1 MYQDKKPDYCD
12 DSIFLYYI
20 YEKVTKPDLD
30 LNCII
35 TEQCKAILVEC
46 LVSSSSFILQFDKI

>member
-30 LNCII
+30 LNCI